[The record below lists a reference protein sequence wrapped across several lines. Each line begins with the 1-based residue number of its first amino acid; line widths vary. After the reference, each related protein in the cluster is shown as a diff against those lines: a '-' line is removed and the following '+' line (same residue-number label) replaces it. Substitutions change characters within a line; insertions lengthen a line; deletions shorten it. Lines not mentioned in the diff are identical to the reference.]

1 MEKKFDYDFK
11 IRAIMRIDILSLFPE
26 IIKNSLEHSIIK
38 KALNNDLISIKYH
51 NIRDY
56 SKSKHKKVD
65 DYQYGGGGGM
75 VLMIQPIY
83 DCIKK
88 LKKGR
93 EYTNIIYLTPDGDKL
108 NQGISNKLSLSKNI
122 ILICGHYKG
131 VDQRIRDYL
140 VTDEVSIGDYVL
152 SGGELAAA
160 VFCDSIIRLLPGVLG
175 NESSAL
181 TDSFQDNRLSEPIY
195 TRPENYEGLKV
206 PEILIS
212 GNTKEI
218 ERWRDKKS
226 LERTKKY
233 RPDLL

>member
-1 MEKKFDYDFK
+1 
-11 IRAIMRIDILSLFPE
+11 MRIDILSLFPE
-26 IIKNSLEHSIIK
+26 TIKSSLEYSIIK
-38 KALNNDLISIKYH
+38 KALNNNLISINYH
-51 NIRDY
+51 NIRDH
-56 SKSKHKKVD
+56 SKNKQKKVD
-65 DYQYGGGGGM
+65 DYQYGGGSGM

-88 LKKGR
+88 LKEER
-93 EYTNIIYLTPDGDKL
+93 NYTNIVYLTPDGEKL
-108 NQGISNKLSLSKNI
+108 DQSTSNKFSLSENI

-131 VDQRIRDYL
+131 IDQRIREHL
-140 VTDEVSIGDYVL
+140 VTDEISIGDYVL

-160 VFCDSIIRLLPGVLG
+160 VFCDSIIRLIPGVLG
-175 NESSAL
+175 DESSAL

-206 PEILIS
+206 PKILMS
-212 GNTKEI
+212 GNIKEI

-233 RPDLL
+233 RPGLL

>member
-38 KALNNDLISIKYH
+38 KALNKDLISIKYH

-75 VLMIQPIY
+75 VLMLQPIY

-88 LKKGR
+88 LKQGR

>member
-1 MEKKFDYDFK
+1 
-11 IRAIMRIDILSLFPE
+11 MRIDILSLFPE
-26 IIKNSLEHSIIK
+26 IIKNSLEYSIIK
-38 KALNNDLISIKYH
+38 KALNKDLVSIKYH
-51 NIRDY
+51 NIRDH
-56 SKSKHKKVD
+56 SKNRQKKVD
-65 DYQYGGGGGM
+65 DYQYGGGSGM

-88 LKKGR
+88 LKEER
-93 EYTNIIYLTPDGDKL
+93 DYANIIYLTPDGEKL
-108 NQGISNKLSLSKNI
+108 EQSTSNKFSLSENI

-131 VDQRIRDYL
+131 IDQRIREHL
-140 VTDEVSIGDYVL
+140 VTDEISIGDYVL

-160 VFCDSIIRLLPGVLG
+160 VFCDSIIRLIPGVLG
-175 NESSAL
+175 DESSAL

-206 PEILIS
+206 PKILIS
-212 GNTKEI
+212 GNIKEI

-233 RPDLL
+233 RPGLL

>member
-1 MEKKFDYDFK
+1 
-11 IRAIMRIDILSLFPE
+11 MRIDILTLFPE
-26 IIKNSLEHSIIK
+26 IIKSSLEHSIIK
-38 KALNNDLISIKYH
+38 KALKKDLISINYH

-56 SKSKHKKVD
+56 TKNNQKRVD
-65 DYQYGGGGGM
+65 DYQYGGGSGM

-88 LKKGR
+88 LKEER
-93 EYTNIIYLTPDGDKL
+93 DYTNIIYLTPDGEKL
-108 NQGISNKLSLSKNI
+108 NQSSSNKFSLSENI

-131 VDQRIRDYL
+131 IDQRIREYL
-140 VTDEVSIGDYVL
+140 VTHEISIGDYVL

-160 VFCDSIIRLLPGVLG
+160 VFCDSIIRIIPGVLG
-175 NESSAL
+175 DESSAL

-195 TRPENYEGLKV
+195 TRPENYKGLKV
-206 PEILIS
+206 PKILIS
-212 GNTKEI
+212 GNKNEI

>member
-1 MEKKFDYDFK
+1 
-11 IRAIMRIDILSLFPE
+11 MRIDILSLFPE
-26 IIKNSLEHSIIK
+26 IIKSSLEHSIIK
-38 KALNNDLISIKYH
+38 KAVNKDLISINYH

-56 SKSKHKKVD
+56 TKNNQKRVD
-65 DYQYGGGGGM
+65 DYQYGGGSGM

-88 LKKGR
+88 LKEER
-93 EYTNIIYLTPDGDKL
+93 DYTNIIYLTPDGEKL
-108 NQGISNKLSLSKNI
+108 NQSSSNKFSLSKNI

-131 VDQRIRDYL
+131 IDQRIREYL
-140 VTDEVSIGDYVL
+140 VTHEISIGDYVL

-160 VFCDSIIRLLPGVLG
+160 VFCDSIIRLIPGVLG
-175 NESSAL
+175 DESSAL
-181 TDSFQDNRLSEPIY
+181 TDSFQDNRLSEPVY
-195 TRPENYEGLKV
+195 TRPKNYKGLKV
-206 PEILIS
+206 PKILIS

>member
-1 MEKKFDYDFK
+1 
-11 IRAIMRIDILSLFPE
+11 MRIDILSLFPE
-26 IIKNSLEHSIIK
+26 HTIIK
-38 KALNNDLISIKYH
+38 KALKKDLISIKYH
-51 NIRDY
+51 NIREY
-56 SKSKHKKVD
+56 SKNKQKKVD
-65 DYQYGGGGGM
+65 DYQYGGGSGM

-83 DCIKK
+83 DCIKI
-88 LKKGR
+88 LKEDR
-93 EYTNIIYLTPDGDKL
+93 EYSNIIYLTPDGEKL
-108 NQGISNKLSLSKNI
+108 NQSSSNKFSLSKNI

-131 VDQRIRDYL
+131 VDHRIREHL
-140 VTDEVSIGDYVL
+140 VTHEISIGDYVL

-160 VFCDSIIRLLPGVLG
+160 IFCDSIIRLIPGVLG

-195 TRPENYEGLKV
+195 TRPENYKGLKV
-206 PEILIS
+206 PKILIS
-212 GNTKEI
+212 GNNKDI

>member
-1 MEKKFDYDFK
+1 
-11 IRAIMRIDILSLFPE
+11 MRIDILSLFPE
-26 IIKNSLEHSIIK
+26 TIKSSLEYSIIK
-38 KALNNDLISIKYH
+38 KALNNNLISINYH
-51 NIRDY
+51 NIRDH
-56 SKSKHKKVD
+56 SKNKQKKVD
-65 DYQYGGGGGM
+65 DYQYGGGSGM

-88 LKKGR
+88 LKEER
-93 EYTNIIYLTPDGDKL
+93 NYTNIVYLTPDGEKL
-108 NQGISNKLSLSKNI
+108 EQSTSNKFSLSENI

-131 VDQRIRDYL
+131 IDQRIREHL
-140 VTDEVSIGDYVL
+140 VTDEISIGDYVL

-160 VFCDSIIRLLPGVLG
+160 VFCDSIIRLIPGVLG
-175 NESSAL
+175 DESSAL

-206 PEILIS
+206 PKILMS
-212 GNTKEI
+212 GNIKEI

-233 RPDLL
+233 RPGML

>member
-1 MEKKFDYDFK
+1 
-11 IRAIMRIDILSLFPE
+11 MRIDILSLFPE
-26 IIKNSLEHSIIK
+26 TIKSSLEYSIIK
-38 KALNNDLISIKYH
+38 KALNNNLISINYH
-51 NIRDY
+51 NIRDH
-56 SKSKHKKVD
+56 SKNKQKKVD
-65 DYQYGGGGGM
+65 DYQYGGGSGM

-88 LKKGR
+88 LKEER
-93 EYTNIIYLTPDGDKL
+93 NYSNIVYLTPDGKKL
-108 NQGISNKLSLSKNI
+108 EQSTSNKFSLSENI

-131 VDQRIRDYL
+131 IDQRIREHL
-140 VTDEVSIGDYVL
+140 VTDEISIGDYVL

-160 VFCDSIIRLLPGVLG
+160 VFCDSIIRLIPGVLG
-175 NESSAL
+175 DESSAL

-206 PEILIS
+206 PKILIS
-212 GNTKEI
+212 GNIKEI

-233 RPDLL
+233 RPGLL

>member
-1 MEKKFDYDFK
+1 
-11 IRAIMRIDILSLFPE
+11 MRIDILSLFPE
-26 IIKNSLEHSIIK
+26 TIKNSLEYSIIK
-38 KALNNDLISIKYH
+38 KALNNNLISINYH
-51 NIRDY
+51 NIRDH
-56 SKSKHKKVD
+56 SKNKQKKVD
-65 DYQYGGGGGM
+65 DYQYGGGSGM

-88 LKKGR
+88 LKEER
-93 EYTNIIYLTPDGDKL
+93 NYTNIVYLTPDGEKL
-108 NQGISNKLSLSKNI
+108 EQSTSNKFSLSENI

-131 VDQRIRDYL
+131 IDQRIREHL
-140 VTDEVSIGDYVL
+140 VTDEISIGDYVL

-160 VFCDSIIRLLPGVLG
+160 VFCDSIIRLIPGVLG
-175 NESSAL
+175 DESSAL

-206 PEILIS
+206 PKILMS
-212 GNTKEI
+212 GNIKEI

-233 RPDLL
+233 RPGLL

>member
-1 MEKKFDYDFK
+1 
-11 IRAIMRIDILSLFPE
+11 MRIDILSLFPQT
-26 IIKNSLEHSIIK
+26 IKSSLEYSIVK
-38 KALNNDLISIKYH
+38 KALNNNLISINYH
-51 NIRDY
+51 NIRDH
-56 SKSKHKKVD
+56 SKNKQKKVD
-65 DYQYGGGGGM
+65 DYQYGGGSGM

-88 LKKGR
+88 LKEER
-93 EYTNIIYLTPDGDKL
+93 NYSNIVYLTPDGKKL
-108 NQGISNKLSLSKNI
+108 EQSTSNKFSLSENI

-131 VDQRIRDYL
+131 IDQRIREHL
-140 VTDEVSIGDYVL
+140 VTDEISIGDYVL

-160 VFCDSIIRLLPGVLG
+160 VFCDSIIRLIPGVLG
-175 NESSAL
+175 DESSAL

-206 PEILIS
+206 PKILMS
-212 GNTKEI
+212 GNIKEI

-233 RPDLL
+233 RPGLI

>member
-1 MEKKFDYDFK
+1 
-11 IRAIMRIDILSLFPE
+11 MRIDILSLFPQT
-26 IIKNSLEHSIIK
+26 IKSSLEYSIVK
-38 KALNNDLISIKYH
+38 KALNNNLISINYH
-51 NIRDY
+51 NIRDH
-56 SKSKHKKVD
+56 SKNKQKKVD
-65 DYQYGGGGGM
+65 DYQYGGGSGM

-88 LKKGR
+88 LKEER
-93 EYTNIIYLTPDGDKL
+93 NYTNIIYLTPDGKKL
-108 NQGISNKLSLSKNI
+108 EQSTSNKFSLSKNI

-131 VDQRIRDYL
+131 IDQRIREHL
-140 VTDEVSIGDYVL
+140 VTDEISIGDYVL

-160 VFCDSIIRLLPGVLG
+160 VFCDSIIRLIPGVLG
-175 NESSAL
+175 DESSAL

-206 PEILIS
+206 PKILMS
-212 GNTKEI
+212 GNIKEI

-233 RPDLL
+233 RPGLI

>member
-1 MEKKFDYDFK
+1 
-11 IRAIMRIDILSLFPE
+11 MRIDILSLFPE
-26 IIKNSLEHSIIK
+26 TIKSSLEYSIIK
-38 KALNNDLISIKYH
+38 KALNNNLISINYH
-51 NIRDY
+51 NIRDH
-56 SKSKHKKVD
+56 SKNKQKKVD
-65 DYQYGGGGGM
+65 DYQYGGGSGM

-88 LKKGR
+88 LKEER
-93 EYTNIIYLTPDGDKL
+93 NYTNIIYLTPDGKKL
-108 NQGISNKLSLSKNI
+108 EQSTSNKFSLSENI

-131 VDQRIRDYL
+131 IDQRIREHL
-140 VTDEVSIGDYVL
+140 VTDEISIGDYVL

-160 VFCDSIIRLLPGVLG
+160 VFCDSIIRLIPGVLG
-175 NESSAL
+175 DESSAL

-206 PEILIS
+206 PKILMS
-212 GNTKEI
+212 GNIKEI

-233 RPDLL
+233 RPGLI

>member
-1 MEKKFDYDFK
+1 
-11 IRAIMRIDILSLFPE
+11 MRIDILSLFPE
-26 IIKNSLEHSIIK
+26 TIKSSLEYSIIK
-38 KALNNDLISIKYH
+38 KALNNNLISINYH
-51 NIRDY
+51 NIRDH
-56 SKSKHKKVD
+56 SKNKQKKVD
-65 DYQYGGGGGM
+65 DYQYGGGSGM

-88 LKKGR
+88 LKEER
-93 EYTNIIYLTPDGDKL
+93 NYSNIVYLTPDGKKL
-108 NQGISNKLSLSKNI
+108 EQSTSNKFSLSKNI

-131 VDQRIRDYL
+131 IDQRIREHL
-140 VTDEVSIGDYVL
+140 VTDEISIGDYVL

-160 VFCDSIIRLLPGVLG
+160 VFCDSIIRLIPGVLG
-175 NESSAL
+175 DESSAL

-206 PEILIS
+206 PKILMS
-212 GNTKEI
+212 GNIKEI

-233 RPDLL
+233 RPGLL

>member
-1 MEKKFDYDFK
+1 
-11 IRAIMRIDILSLFPE
+11 MRIDILSLFPE
-26 IIKNSLEHSIIK
+26 TIKSSLEYSIIK
-38 KALNNDLISIKYH
+38 KALNNNLISINYH
-51 NIRDY
+51 NIRDH
-56 SKSKHKKVD
+56 SKNKQKKVD
-65 DYQYGGGGGM
+65 DYQYGGGSGM

-88 LKKGR
+88 LKEER
-93 EYTNIIYLTPDGDKL
+93 NYTNIIYLTPDGKKL
-108 NQGISNKLSLSKNI
+108 EQSTSNKFSLSKNI

-131 VDQRIRDYL
+131 IDQRIREHL
-140 VTDEVSIGDYVL
+140 VTDEISIGDYVL

-160 VFCDSIIRLLPGVLG
+160 VFCDSIIRLIPGVLG
-175 NESSAL
+175 DESSAL

-206 PEILIS
+206 PKILMS
-212 GNTKEI
+212 GNIKEI

-233 RPDLL
+233 RPGLL

>member
-1 MEKKFDYDFK
+1 
-11 IRAIMRIDILSLFPE
+11 MRIDILSLFPE
-26 IIKNSLEHSIIK
+26 TIRSSLEYSIIK
-38 KALNNDLISIKYH
+38 KALNNNLISINYH
-51 NIRDY
+51 NIRDH
-56 SKSKHKKVD
+56 SKNKQKKVD
-65 DYQYGGGGGM
+65 DYQYGGGSGM

-88 LKKGR
+88 LKEER
-93 EYTNIIYLTPDGDKL
+93 NYSNIVYLTPDGKKL
-108 NQGISNKLSLSKNI
+108 EQSTSNKFSLSENI

-131 VDQRIRDYL
+131 IDQRIREHL
-140 VTDEVSIGDYVL
+140 VTDEISIGDYVL

-160 VFCDSIIRLLPGVLG
+160 VFCDSIIRLIPGVLG
-175 NESSAL
+175 DESSAL

-206 PEILIS
+206 PKILMS
-212 GNTKEI
+212 GNIKEI

-233 RPDLL
+233 RPGLL

>member
-1 MEKKFDYDFK
+1 
-11 IRAIMRIDILSLFPE
+11 MRIDILTILPQLIESPLSDSIMQRAQDKGCIE
-26 IIKNSLEHSIIK
+26 IHLHDIRNYSVDK
-38 KALNNDLISIKYH
+38 H
-51 NIRDY
+51 NR
-56 SKSKHKKVD
+56 VD
-65 DYQYGGGGGM
+65 DYQYGGGSGM

-88 LKKGR
+88 LKKER
-93 EYTNIIYLTPDGDKL
+93 DYTNIIYLTPDGEKL
-108 NQGISNKLSLSKNI
+108 EQTTSNKFSLSENI

-131 VDQRIRDYL
+131 IDQRIREHL
-140 VTDEVSIGDYVL
+140 VTDEISIGDYVL

-160 VFCDSIIRLLPGVLG
+160 VFCDSIIRLIPGVLG
-175 NESSAL
+175 DESSAL

-206 PEILIS
+206 PKILIS
-212 GNTKEI
+212 GNIKEI

-233 RPDLL
+233 RPGLL

>member
-1 MEKKFDYDFK
+1 
-11 IRAIMRIDILSLFPE
+11 MRIDILSLFPE
-26 IIKNSLEHSIIK
+26 TIKSSLEYSIIK
-38 KALNNDLISIKYH
+38 KALNNNLISINYH
-51 NIRDY
+51 NIRDH
-56 SKSKHKKVD
+56 SKNKQKKVD
-65 DYQYGGGGGM
+65 DYQYGGGSGM

-88 LKKGR
+88 LKEER
-93 EYTNIIYLTPDGDKL
+93 NYSNIVYLTPDGKKL
-108 NQGISNKLSLSKNI
+108 EQSTSNKFSLSENI

-131 VDQRIRDYL
+131 IDQRIREHL
-140 VTDEVSIGDYVL
+140 VTDEISIGDYVL

-160 VFCDSIIRLLPGVLG
+160 VFCDSIIRLIPGVLG
-175 NESSAL
+175 DESSAL

-206 PEILIS
+206 PKILMS
-212 GNTKEI
+212 GNIKEI

-233 RPDLL
+233 RPGLL

>member
-1 MEKKFDYDFK
+1 
-11 IRAIMRIDILSLFPE
+11 MRIDILSLFPQT
-26 IIKNSLEHSIIK
+26 IKSSLEYSIVK
-38 KALNNDLISIKYH
+38 KALNNNLISINYH
-51 NIRDY
+51 NIRDH
-56 SKSKHKKVD
+56 SKNKQKKVD
-65 DYQYGGGGGM
+65 DYQYGGGSGM

-88 LKKGR
+88 LKEER
-93 EYTNIIYLTPDGDKL
+93 NYTNIVYLTPDGEKL
-108 NQGISNKLSLSKNI
+108 DQSTSNKFSLSENI

-131 VDQRIRDYL
+131 IDQRIREHL
-140 VTDEVSIGDYVL
+140 VTDEISIGDYVL

-160 VFCDSIIRLLPGVLG
+160 VFCDSIIRLIPGVLG
-175 NESSAL
+175 DESSAL

-206 PEILIS
+206 PKILMS
-212 GNTKEI
+212 GNIKEI

-233 RPDLL
+233 RPGLL

>member
-38 KALNNDLISIKYH
+38 KALNKDLISIKYH
-51 NIRDY
+51 NIRYY

-160 VFCDSIIRLLPGVLG
+160 VFCDSIIRLVPGVLG